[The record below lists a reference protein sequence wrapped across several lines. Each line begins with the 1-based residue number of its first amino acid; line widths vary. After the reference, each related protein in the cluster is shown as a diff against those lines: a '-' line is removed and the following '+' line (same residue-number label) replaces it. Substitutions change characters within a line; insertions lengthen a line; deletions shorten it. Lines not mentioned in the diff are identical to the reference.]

1 MIAKKTWR
9 EIRWM
14 ALVYMFLLETL
25 LIPAVMLWPN
35 LRGAFGGIAPIQSFR
50 DMLRDISRDSDMAF
64 SAYMGVQMFF
74 KGANIVGI
82 SCAVLLGTGLIAR
95 ERENQTL
102 EFLLSRPITRSRILF
117 GKFSVC
123 AVAVIVPIFLTS
135 WTAVPLATLVEE
147 KLSFTQVTLGAIH
160 SSAFVLLFLS
170 ITCMCSVWFRTQVHA
185 AFAVGGLITAQIAV
199 YFIQD
204 IRVGSLFML
213 SDYTVYGPI
222 MAGNRSLGDL
232 LTGSTAWI
240 LLGSLICYLIADRS
254 LKRVSL

>member
-1 MIAKKTWR
+1 MIVKKTWR

-14 ALVYMFLLETL
+14 AVVYALLLETI

-35 LRGAFGGIAPIQSFR
+35 LRGAFSSVVPIQSFR
-50 DMLRDISRDSDMAF
+50 DMFRDISRDSDMAF

-117 GKFSVC
+117 GKFAVC
-123 AVAVIVPIFLTS
+123 AVAVVLPIFITS
-135 WTAVPLATLVEE
+135 WTSIPLAGLVEE
-147 KLSFTQVTLGAIH
+147 KLSFREVTLGAFH
-160 SSAFVLLFLS
+160 SSSFVLLFLS
-170 ITCMCSVWFRTQVHA
+170 ITLMCSVWFRTQVHA
-185 AFAVGGLITAQIAV
+185 AFAVGGFITAQIAV

-204 IRVGSLFML
+204 IRVGSVFML
-213 SDYTVYGPI
+213 SDYTIYGPI
-222 MAGNRSLGDL
+222 MAGNRSLWSL
-232 LTGSTAWI
+232 LTGSTSWI
-240 LLGSLICYLIADRS
+240 LLASLVCYLIADRS
-254 LKRVSL
+254 LRRTSL